1 MIMLSS
7 TMGDLLR
14 PIKDSNWLR
23 VACCRMFWKMTSGS
37 STPLGEEPP
46 VWSEGK
52 AREGLQLV
60 CHSKNTGLK
69 KSEVNEKLHS

>member
-1 MIMLSS
+1 
-7 TMGDLLR
+7 
-14 PIKDSNWLR
+14 
-23 VACCRMFWKMTSGS
+23 MFWKMTSGS